1 MPRACPVEP
10 HARRYKGQCDGHT
23 KFRPALSGMG
33 APLSRGR
40 GGRINALWFPTHLL
54 TTDRSAFILRQSYR
68 KTRGESMAR
77 KKKTDM
83 LQGMLDL
90 LILRSLRGGPLNG
103 WDIMQ
108 RIQIVS
114 GDVFRVIPGSLYP
127 ALHRLEAG
135 GLVKAEWGASDN
147 NRRAK
152 FYKMTAAGKKQLD
165 AEWETWKR
173 FSGAVELILRDA

>member
-1 MPRACPVEP
+1 
-10 HARRYKGQCDGHT
+10 
-23 KFRPALSGMG
+23 
-33 APLSRGR
+33 
-40 GGRINALWFPTHLL
+40 
-54 TTDRSAFILRQSYR
+54 
-68 KTRGESMAR
+68 MAR

-127 ALHRLEAG
+127 ALHRLEAS

-152 FYKMTAAGKKQLD
+152 FYKMTVAGKKQLD